1 MAEKKILIADYE
13 QQSLELFSKLLKAQ
27 KYKLITAT
35 DGQAAYEK
43 FYSEKPDLVV
53 LEAMLPKLHGFD
65 LTKKIVQESGGAVP
79 VIIVTAIYRGP
90 QFREEAIKNF
100 GAADFF
106 EKPIEPDKFLARVNE
121 FLQDEPDYGEVLPG
135 SDQVLDFLAKALEN

>member
-1 MAEKKILIADYE
+1 MAEKKILVADYE

-27 KYKLITAT
+27 KYKLVTAT
-35 DGQAAYEK
+35 DGQSAYEK

-65 LTKKIVQESGGAVP
+65 LTKKIVQESSGAVP
-79 VIIVTAIYRGP
+79 VIIVTGIYRGP
-90 QFREEAIKNF
+90 QFRDEAIKNF

-106 EKPIEPDKFLARVNE
+106 EKPVEPEKFLARVNE